1 MNEQQ
6 PGTHALFVSTSTT
19 PTRPPPTE
27 VMHDPGY
34 RPVLIEPPPGRP
46 ITDRWIRLA
55 SYWAARTIDRD
66 EERDG
71 SWRRIAEY
79 ECLLFW

>member
-34 RPVLIEPPPGRP
+34 RPVLIEPPPADRLPIVEYGLPATGR
-46 ITDRWIRLA
+46 R
-55 SYWAARTIDRD
+55 
-66 EERDG
+66 G
-71 SWRRIAEY
+71 Q
-79 ECLLFW
+79 